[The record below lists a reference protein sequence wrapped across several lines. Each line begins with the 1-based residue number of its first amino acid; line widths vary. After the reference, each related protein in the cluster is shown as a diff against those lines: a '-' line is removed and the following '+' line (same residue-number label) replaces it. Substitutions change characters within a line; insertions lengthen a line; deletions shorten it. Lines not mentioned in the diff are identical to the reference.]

1 MGQAGMKNNWKRN
14 TRYMGVFAVLA
25 AVFCMIVVL
34 NINTGNVQISV
45 PEILR
50 ILFLE
55 KRNTGAD
62 RILSGKSVFRSD
74 PDGRPFWEGHLPFPD
89 FYCRPF
95 LQILLQDR
103 LYWGFLPGAKMMV
116 ALAMIYLF
124 ETITL
129 WYLLIH

>member
-50 ILFLE
+50 IRFL
-55 KRNTGAD
+55 K
-62 RILSGKSVFRSD
+62 
-74 PDGRPFWEGHLPFPD
+74 
-89 FYCRPF
+89 
-95 LQILLQDR
+95 
-103 LYWGFLPGAKMMV
+103 
-116 ALAMIYLF
+116 
-124 ETITL
+124 
-129 WYLLIH
+129 

>member
-62 RILSGKSVFRSD
+62 EYYLENPSSAC
-74 PDGRPFWEGHLPFPD
+74 PDGGDSGEGHLPFSG
-89 FYCRPF
+89 F
-95 LQILLQDR
+95 LLQYIFFPTRSQDR
-103 LYWGFLPGAKMMV
+103 MYWGFLRV
-116 ALAMIYLF
+116 QR
-124 ETITL
+124 
-129 WYLLIH
+129 

>member
-50 ILFLE
+50 ILFLKKGTQVYVCGDVYADVFQKDDGSHIPSVSLTVSRIELLGKAE
-55 KRNTGAD
+55 KKENGDGTATGQ
-62 RILSGKSVFRSD
+62 
-74 PDGRPFWEGHLPFPD
+74 P
-89 FYCRPF
+89 
-95 LQILLQDR
+95 Q
-103 LYWGFLPGAKMMV
+103 
-116 ALAMIYLF
+116 
-124 ETITL
+124 
-129 WYLLIH
+129 

>member
-50 ILFLE
+50 ILFL
-55 KRNTGAD
+55 TH
-62 RILSGKSVFRSD
+62 
-74 PDGRPFWEGHLPFPD
+74 GHLYSPENLPPLD
-89 FYCRPF
+89 AGDVLAYGHTHIPVAENAVRSTC
-95 LQILLQDR
+95 LILAQ
-103 LYWGFLPGAKMMV
+103 
-116 ALAMIYLF
+116 
-124 ETITL
+124 
-129 WYLLIH
+129 

>member
-50 ILFLE
+50 ILFL
-55 KRNTGAD
+55 KKGTQVQMNIIWKIRLP
-62 RILSGKSVFRSD
+62 RVPFSSPFSILHGIKMSSCFHRRLSASD
-74 PDGRPFWEGHLPFPD
+74 SYP
-89 FYCRPF
+89 
-95 LQILLQDR
+95 
-103 LYWGFLPGAKMMV
+103 
-116 ALAMIYLF
+116 
-124 ETITL
+124 
-129 WYLLIH
+129 